1 MAKNYI
7 RMIAKERGLNSE
19 ELVAFLGA
27 KNTSVQIDEDDP
39 RIQQFIQ
46 QQHSASNQDSV
57 VGLNATTEGELEYL
71 SALRR
76 NARFASLNARQFY
89 KVELSRC
96 HNLSTQDLIA
106 EMQQS
111 GDINEGDVNETVE
124 SNDDFFGM
132 IRRSGNQQV
141 AVLSLPPVNNL
152 KVLTAQSS
160 SELISVTKQE
170 LPLSDID
177 SQKTQQ

>member
-1 MAKNYI
+1 
-7 RMIAKERGLNSE
+7 MIAKERGLNSE

-27 KNTSVQIDEDDP
+27 KNASVQIDEDDP

-46 QQHSASNQDSV
+46 QQQDASNQDSV
-57 VGLNATTEGELEYL
+57 AGLNATTEGELEYL

-106 EMQQS
+106 EMHES
-111 GDINEGDVNETVE
+111 GDVNETVE

-141 AVLSLPPVNNL
+141 AVLSLPPVNNQ
-152 KVLTAQSS
+152 KVLTAQSP

-170 LPLSDID
+170 LPLSDTD
-177 SQKTQQ
+177 SRETQQ